1 VHAEQGFWL
10 AAAYELVYD
19 WGMFEQLGEAI
30 EGLDIPL
37 DDDALAAVLALRD
50 RLDARISSAVAA
62 HDVAG
67 LWELDGATS
76 MTAWLVDR
84 AAMPRP
90 RAAATT
96 SRARKLA
103 HLPVTT
109 GAWQDGVL
117 STGQV
122 EAIAS
127 NLDAETLALFA
138 EHEAALVPTLVD
150 LPVRDVA
157 TAIRASSDCATA
169 HRDPK
174 PESPHHLHLSLTL
187 AGRWRLDA
195 NLGAEAGELLAT
207 ALRVAQ
213 APDADDEPARSAATR
228 RADALGDVCR
238 FFLNHQRTR
247 RAGRHRP
254 HINLVLDIERFRALS
269 GAGATTV
276 DGTGLDR
283 TTVERLLCDAALH
296 RVLTR
301 GRSAILDY
309 GTATR
314 TVPAPLFNA
323 LVVRDHGCRFPGCD
337 RPAAWCEG
345 HHVRPWLFGG
355 PTQLSNLVLL
365 CSRHHHLLHKA
376 GWHAKLLPDGTL
388 EVTDPL
394 YRIRRTTPHDPSRAS
409 PPGWRSA
416 DEPRAA

>member
-1 VHAEQGFWL
+1 
-10 AAAYELVYD
+10 
-19 WGMFEQLGEAI
+19 MFEQLGEAI
-30 EGLDIPL
+30 EGLDIPV
-37 DDDALAAVLALRD
+37 DGDALAAVLALRD
-50 RLDARISSAVAA
+50 QLDARISSAVAA
-62 HDVAG
+62 HDRAG

-103 HLPVTT
+103 HLSVTA

-127 NLDAETLALFA
+127 NLDSETLGLFA
-138 EHEAALVPTLVD
+138 EHEAALVPALAE
-150 LPVRDVA
+150 LAVRDIA
-157 TAIRASSDCATA
+157 TAMRAWSDCATA

-174 PESPHHLHLSLTL
+174 PESPHHLHLSRTL

-207 ALRVAQ
+207 ALRMAQ
-213 APDADDEPARSAATR
+213 APDADHEPARSAATR

-238 FFLNHQRTR
+238 SFLDHQRTR

-269 GAGATTV
+269 GAGAATV
-276 DGTGLDR
+276 DGTSFDR

-314 TVPAPLFNA
+314 TIPAPLFNA
-323 LVVRDHGCRFPGCD
+323 LVVRDQRCRFPGCD

-365 CSRHHHLLHKA
+365 CSRHHHLLHKP
-376 GWHAKLLPDGTL
+376 GWHAKLLPDATL
-388 EVTDPL
+388 EVTDP
-394 YRIRRTTPHDPSRAS
+394 RGRVRSTTPPNADRVS
-409 PPGWRSA
+409 PLPLR
-416 DEPRAA
+416 E

>member
-67 LWELDGATS
+67 LWEIDGATS

-150 LPVRDVA
+150 LP
-157 TAIRASSDCATA
+157 
-169 HRDPK
+169 
-174 PESPHHLHLSLTL
+174 
-187 AGRWRLDA
+187 
-195 NLGAEAGELLAT
+195 
-207 ALRVAQ
+207 
-213 APDADDEPARSAATR
+213 
-228 RADALGDVCR
+228 
-238 FFLNHQRTR
+238 
-247 RAGRHRP
+247 
-254 HINLVLDIERFRALS
+254 
-269 GAGATTV
+269 
-276 DGTGLDR
+276 
-283 TTVERLLCDAALH
+283 
-296 RVLTR
+296 
-301 GRSAILDY
+301 Y
-309 GTATR
+309 GTSPPRFGRGR
-314 TVPAPLFNA
+314 TVPPPTATPNPS
-323 LVVRDHGCRFPGCD
+323 HPTTSTCR
-337 RPAAWCEG
+337 
-345 HHVRPWLFGG
+345 
-355 PTQLSNLVLL
+355 
-365 CSRHHHLLHKA
+365 
-376 GWHAKLLPDGTL
+376 
-388 EVTDPL
+388 
-394 YRIRRTTPHDPSRAS
+394 
-409 PPGWRSA
+409 
-416 DEPRAA
+416 

>member
-1 VHAEQGFWL
+1 V
-10 AAAYELVYD
+10 
-19 WGMFEQLGEAI
+19 FEQLGSAI

-37 DDDALAAVLALRD
+37 DGDALEALLALRD
-50 RLDARISSAVAA
+50 RLEARISSAVAA
-62 HDVAG
+62 HDRAG

-103 HLPVTT
+103 HLPITA
-109 GAWQDGVL
+109 GAWRDGVL

-127 NLDAETLALFA
+127 NLDAETRDLFA

-150 LPVRDVA
+150 LPVCDVA
-157 TAIRASSDCATA
+157 TAMRTWLDCATA

-174 PESPHHLHLSLTL
+174 PEATHHLYLSRTL

-195 NLGAEAGELLAT
+195 NLGAETGELLAT
-207 ALRVAQ
+207 ALRIAQ
-213 APDADDEPARSAATR
+213 APDADDEPARSAAAR
-228 RADALGDVCR
+228 RADALSDVCR
-238 FFLNHQRTR
+238 FFLEHQRTR

-314 TVPAPLFNA
+314 TIPAPLFNA
-323 LVVRDHGCRFPGCD
+323 LVVRDQRCRFPGCD

-376 GWHAKLLPDGTL
+376 GWHAKLLPDATL

-394 YRIRRTTPHDPSRAS
+394 GRVRSTTPHDPSRAS

-416 DEPRAA
+416 DERCAA